1 MATQHFFVD
10 DEYSKPNELPKKSLI
25 HLDKARRI
33 VFYNSLAS
41 ERVQVVTLR
50 VSHYNVQVKTTNPLY
65 FYLKTFYEIFAFEC
79 VKQVTNADLKAI
91 RVQISPVFVT
101 PHQLSTE
108 EFDISFLVSIPA
120 VGMATY
126 TIRKSDESIETNS

>member
-1 MATQHFFVD
+1 MT
-10 DEYSKPNELPKKSLI
+10 
-25 HLDKARRI
+25 
-33 VFYNSLAS
+33 
-41 ERVQVVTLR
+41 
-50 VSHYNVQVKTTNPLY
+50 NV
-65 FYLKTFYEIFAFEC
+65 
-79 VKQVTNADLKAI
+79 DLKAI
-91 RVQISPVFVT
+91 RVQVSPVFVT